1 MSRQVRWLWGQ
12 STEWVDKGLISRE
25 QAGRIR
31 ALYPEPKTAL
41 PWGTIIFSGLGA
53 GIAGLGVI
61 LLLAYNWQAI
71 PKAAKLA
78 IIFLGLAGLHA
89 GGIRLCLQGERWRQ
103 VGEALCVLGTM
114 FFGAGIWLVAQI
126 YHINE
131 HFPNG
136 FLIWGLGALALA
148 WAMPSLAQALLATAV
163 LCIWG
168 CSEGWGF
175 GTAIHW
181 APLFLLASLGSLAW
195 RLRSP
200 LLLCFVLTAFAATL
214 CANVHVVEG
223 ALLLRVLLS
232 FAALFVAVAI
242 LCSRQRW
249 FPESAAVWGFF
260 GWLGFLLCLYL
271 LTFPEIVEDLLGL
284 EWRHQG
290 TARWAPMQLV
300 YGWGPLVL
308 ALLAWGGVAW
318 PWRPGA
324 PREARPQD
332 CEFHY
337 WLIPLTAILC
347 QALAMTRLPGEKWE
361 VASVFNLVFL
371 ALAVAWMARGCR
383 QGLLRPTI
391 LGSLLLVAL
400 TAARYFD
407 LFDSLALR
415 GLVFLAIGGLLIGEG
430 FLFRRARRRVEA
442 AEEVKP

>member
-371 ALAVAWMARGCR
+371 ALAAAWMARGCR

-400 TAARYFD
+400 TAAR
-407 LFDSLALR
+407 
-415 GLVFLAIGGLLIGEG
+415 
-430 FLFRRARRRVEA
+430 
-442 AEEVKP
+442 